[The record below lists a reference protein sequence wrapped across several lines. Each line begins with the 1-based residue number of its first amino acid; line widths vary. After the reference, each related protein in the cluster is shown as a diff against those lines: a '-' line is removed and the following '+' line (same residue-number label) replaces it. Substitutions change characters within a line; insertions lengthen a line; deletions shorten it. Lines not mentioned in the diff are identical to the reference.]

1 MRGFEIIAEG
11 GTMPVRG
18 TAKSA
23 GYDFCAREDCVIP
36 ARGTGLVRTGVT
48 AFMAADE
55 WLMLKARSSLALKKH
70 LIAGAG
76 VVDADYY
83 PQEIGF
89 VIHNHSDQ
97 DFLVKAG
104 ERIGQGIFL
113 KYLLA
118 QEDEAQGARDGG
130 FGSTGSR

>member
-1 MRGFEIIAEG
+1 
-11 GTMPVRG
+11 MPVRG
-18 TAKSA
+18 TARSA

-36 ARGTGLVRTGVT
+36 ARGTGLIRTGVT

-76 VVDADYY
+76 VVDSDYY
-83 PQEIGF
+83 PNEIGF
-89 VIHNHSDQ
+89 VIHNHSDE
-97 DFLVKAG
+97 DYLVKAG
-104 ERIGQGIFL
+104 ERIGQGIFM

-118 QEDEAQGARDGG
+118 EDDVALVAREGG